1 MMIAGG
7 LSALTFAAGGGRAAD
22 AADWPVASSE
32 SQGINKAALDGL
44 LDAAKILDVSAS
56 LYTLRS
62 VVVVRSGFLID
73 E

>member
-22 AADWPVASSE
+22 AADWPVASPE

-44 LDAAKILDVSAS
+44 LDAARFWMCP
-56 LYTLRS
+56 LRS
-62 VVVVRSGFLID
+62 IRSEVLLWCAMAS
-73 E
+73 